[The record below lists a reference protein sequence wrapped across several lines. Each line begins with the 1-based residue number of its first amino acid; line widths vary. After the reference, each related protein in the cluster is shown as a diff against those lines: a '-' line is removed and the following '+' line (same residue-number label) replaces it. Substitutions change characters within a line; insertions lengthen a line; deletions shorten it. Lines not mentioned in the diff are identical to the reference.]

1 MLQRFGRQ
9 SRLVW
14 IAGVALTLAWLGI
27 YLLTVSPTVNF
38 IDSGELITALY
49 EPGIAHPPGYPLYVL
64 LGYVVSHALWGEVA
78 WRVNAFSAFWAAMSV
93 GVFYLLIVEMSAY
106 IRVRPPTRATATPK
120 SKRSRQAA
128 APQKSEPSVVDSRGE
143 SFAWPYIL
151 AASAGASLLGATAS
165 FWSRAVQ
172 AKMYSLHYF
181 FVGLALLLAL
191 KCRQAYDR
199 DDRSAA
205 RRWLVATVAV
215 TALSFTNHM
224 MTNLVVP
231 GLLILLL
238 WGPRW
243 RARLKLIL
251 NNWVWLLPALLPL
264 LLYLYLPLRAAQQPY
279 MNWGSPDDWGDFW
292 RHVTGWQFR
301 TYLFQGF
308 EEFENFKDHA
318 RTVGEFATSQWSFL
332 SWPILLAS
340 LGAGY
345 LLARARLTVF
355 LATLA
360 VALTTVVFSLAY
372 PISEIEPYLVPF
384 YAMLIVWMACAPA
397 ALRALLERTP
407 GAQPRSSEAISTETV
422 RQYSM
427 GILGALAALG
437 LLMPALQY
445 PHQNRSNDRL
455 AELFALNVFNELP
468 QNSIVITNHWD
479 FYAPTYYL
487 QHVKGIRPDL
497 TIIDMLPLKYPWYLE
512 QLEKKHPWLVDNS
525 RDIAS
530 RFRALQL
537 RWVDG
542 EELSRQETQQ
552 LDRSYIE
559 LLDSFVS
566 RNYAQRPAYVLF
578 KPDLDSR
585 RVATGYM
592 RQPQG
597 LVTRLL
603 QPPADGVAPP
613 TEPQYDLRGIT
624 HDLVPFDDFARFN
637 AERYVTA
644 YATLQ
649 QLYARANQADKAERM
664 ANKAREVAEAI
675 KGR

>member
-14 IAGVALTLAWLGI
+14 IVGAALTLIWLGI

-49 EPGIAHPPGYPLYVL
+49 EPGIAHAPGYPLYVL

-93 GVFYLLIVEMSAY
+93 GVFYLLIIEMSAY
-106 IRVRPPTRATATPK
+106 IRARPPARPAATPK

-128 APQKSEPSVVDSRGE
+128 APQKSEPSADARGE
-143 SFAWPYIL
+143 WTAWPYIL

-199 DDRSAA
+199 DDRGAA

-215 TALSFTNHM
+215 TALSFTNHL
-224 MTNLVVP
+224 MTNLLVP
-231 GLLILLL
+231 GLLIMLL

-243 RARLKLIL
+243 RSRLKLIV
-251 NNWVWLLPALLPL
+251 NSWVWLLPALLPL

-279 MNWGSPDDWGDFW
+279 MNWGSPDEWGDFW
-292 RHVTGWQFR
+292 RHVTGWQYR
-301 TYLFQGF
+301 SYLFKDF
-308 EEFENFKDHA
+308 EDHA
-318 RTVGEFATSQWSFL
+318 PTVGKFATSQWSFL
-332 SWPILLAS
+332 SWPILLAA

-345 LLARARLTVF
+345 LLARARLEAF
-355 LATLA
+355 LGTLA
-360 VALTTVVFSLAY
+360 VALATLVFSLVY
-372 PISEIEPYLVPF
+372 PISEIEPYLVPY

-397 ALRALLERTP
+397 ALHALLEHTP
-407 GAQPRSSEAISTETV
+407 PAQSSPRQALSIESVS
-422 RQYSM
+422 RYSM
-427 GILGALAALG
+427 GILGGLAALA
-437 LLMPALQY
+437 LLMAAMQY
-445 PHQNRSNDRL
+445 PHQNRSKDHL
-455 AELFALNVFNELP
+455 AELFALNVFNQLP
-468 QNSIVITNHWD
+468 QNSIVITDHWD

-497 TIIDMLPLKYPWYLE
+497 IIIDMLLLKYPWYLE
-512 QLEKKHPWLVDNS
+512 QLEKKHPWLVDKS

-542 EELSRQETQQ
+542 EKLSNQETQQ
-552 LDRSYIE
+552 LDSSYIE

-566 RNYAQRPAYVLF
+566 RNFTERPAYVLF
-578 KPDLDSR
+578 KPDPDSA
-585 RVATGYM
+585 RVAAGYL

-597 LVTRLL
+597 LVARLV
-603 QPPADGVAPP
+603 QPPGESAAPP
-613 TEPQYDLRGIT
+613 PEPEYDLRGIT
-624 HDLVPFDDFARFN
+624 HDFVPFDDFAHFN

-649 QLYARANQADKAERM
+649 QLYLRANQADKAERM
-664 ANKAREVAEAI
+664 GNKAREVAEAI